1 MRRAMTERKR
11 VGIFG
16 WGVVAPKSPNIE
28 AFERN
33 LEQADSW
40 LTPFRGY
47 GQSNFLVGDPE
58 FDFETYHAWFAQ
70 RFPPAKF
77 SQLSQKMGPLVKFAI
92 GAFIQSLQ
100 QNPGIETYL
109 QSLKTK
115 CHIYV
120 GTGLGEIT
128 ITQEEALR
136 HERALR
142 RWNEFWAAP
151 ERCTARRAHLDGHT
165 DPAAPRDPDEFP
177 IGSEE
182 WIEAKYA
189 WEEFWAAKSDGLRQ
203 YLLEAAAI
211 QGEAV
216 PPSSGSA
223 KLTSIRQKLNRI
235 RALNK
240 KWGCPSEPWA
250 SVSPNLLW
258 NIPNI
263 PAAQISM
270 IGKIVGPAI
279 APVAACAS
287 FGVAAKMAMDAI
299 TLGEATAVVV
309 GMTDPPPNPLII
321 SAFYN
326 ANVLSADADVS
337 RPLTAL
343 KGTHVAGG
351 SCVWIVGDAE
361 AMMAHGFRP
370 LGMEIVGIGTSSDA
384 HHIITPSKGGPQ
396 LAIKAAMDEVKATD
410 VTTWDMH
417 ATATPGDATEIAHS
431 LELLHPDVIFTARKG
446 TFGHGMSVGGG
457 WELTA
462 QHLGMAKGR
471 LYPMALT
478 EGELH
483 ADVKVHAAR
492 FVQAEGC
499 AVERGYSGKLSMGVG
514 GINSC
519 VISRPWD
526 PQYVENHLAQS
537 RPAIQS
543 ARPIR

>member
-1 MRRAMTERKR
+1 MTDRKR

-16 WGVVAPKSPNIE
+16 WGVVAPKSPNVD

-33 LEQADSW
+33 LEGADSW

-47 GQSNFLVGDPE
+47 GQSNFLVGEPE
-58 FDFETYHAWFAQ
+58 FDFETYHEWFDQ

-77 SQLSQKMGPLVKFAI
+77 SQLSEKMGPMVKFAI
-92 GAFIQSLQ
+92 GGFIQSLQ
-100 QNPGIETYL
+100 QNPGIESYL
-109 QSLKTK
+109 QSLKTR
-115 CHIYV
+115 CHVYV
-120 GTGLGEIT
+120 GTGLGDIT
-128 ITQEEALR
+128 ITQTEALN
-136 HERALR
+136 HERATR

-151 ERCTARRAHLDGHT
+151 ERCRALRLHLEGT
-165 DPAAPRDPDEFP
+165 VDPAAPRHPDEFT
-177 IGSEE
+177 IGSEA

-189 WEEFWAAKSDGLRQ
+189 WEEFWAAKSDALHQ
-203 YLLEAAAI
+203 YLSEAAAI

-240 KWGCPSEPWA
+240 KWGCPDEPWA

-258 NIPNI
+258 NIANI

-270 IGKIVGPAI
+270 LGKIVGPAF

-299 TLGEATAVVV
+299 QLGEATAVVI
-309 GMTDPPPNPLII
+309 GMCDPPPNPMVI

-326 ANVLSADADVS
+326 ANVLSADAAVS

-351 SCVWIVGDAE
+351 SCIWILGDAE
-361 AMMAHGFRP
+361 AMMARGFRP

-396 LAIKAAMDEVKATD
+396 LAIKAAMEEVKASD

-462 QHLGMAKGR
+462 QHLGMAKGH
-471 LYPMALT
+471 LYPMTLT
-478 EGELH
+478 EGDLH
-483 ADVKVHAAR
+483 ADVKVHQAK
-492 FVQAEGC
+492 FVQGQGLNIEP
-499 AVERGYSGKLSMGVG
+499 GYSGKLSMGVG

-526 PQYVENHLAQS
+526 ADYVEQRLAA
-537 RPAIQS
+537 RTHAS
-543 ARPIR
+543 AR